1 MNTCWCL
8 LGFMDAKVWHCAA
21 GVGWQ
26 ARGKICQNVAIG
38 LSRRQQ
44 RQQGVSALAAV
55 TGYKSKKMVHGTGN
69 EGCSA
74 NDAGWYF
81 LGWLSLPRE

>member
-1 MNTCWCL
+1 
-8 LGFMDAKVWHCAA
+8 MDAA

-26 ARGKICQNVAIG
+26 ARGRKLCQNVAIG
-38 LSRRQQ
+38 LASRQQ
-44 RQQGVSALAAV
+44 RQQDVLALAAV
-55 TGYKSKKMVHGTGN
+55 TGYKSKKLVHGTGS
-69 EGCSA
+69 EGCCV